1 MSEFQ
6 SEVTSITSKYTSRYA
21 LYLFNRFGTGSS
33 EQACLKF
40 YHASDPH
47 RRIKIVTT
55 FSEIFSKYK
64 EGGQFDTKQTRK
76 DFKNYLEKEL
86 DFLPDL
92 QHTAMKYAM
101 QLIKKSED

>member
-1 MSEFQ
+1 MSELQ

-21 LYLFNRFGTGSS
+21 LYLFKRFGTGSS

-40 YHASDPH
+40 YYASDPH

-64 EGGQFDTKQTRK
+64 EGGQFDTKQTK
-76 DFKNYLEKEL
+76 EDFKNYLEKEL
-86 DFLPDL
+86 AFLPDL

>member
-76 DFKNYLEKEL
+76 DFKDHLEKEL
-86 DFLPDL
+86 AFLPDL
-92 QHTAMKYAM
+92 QDTAMKYAM